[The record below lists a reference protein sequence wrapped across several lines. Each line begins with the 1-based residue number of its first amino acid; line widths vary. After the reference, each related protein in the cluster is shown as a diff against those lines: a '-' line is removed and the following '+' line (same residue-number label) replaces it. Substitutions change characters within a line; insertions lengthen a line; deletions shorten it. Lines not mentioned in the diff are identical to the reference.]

1 MALQKEF
8 LGVGWGF
15 PIALDPDTGQTAM
28 VAAETDIE
36 QAILIILSTAP
47 GERAMRPDFG
57 CGAHELVFAA
67 LDTATFTRVQ
77 AAVTDA
83 LTKYEPRIKLL
94 AVTVDP
100 TQAADGL
107 LLISVDYVVR
117 TTNQSGNMVYPFY
130 FREGGGGS

>member
-1 MALQKEF
+1 MEQQKAF

-15 PIALDPDTGQTAM
+15 PVVLDPNTGRTAM

-36 QAILIILSTAP
+36 QAIGIILATAP

-57 CGAHELVFAA
+57 CGANELVFEA

-77 AAVTDA
+77 KAVSEA
-83 LTKYEPRIKLL
+83 LTRFEPRIVLL

-107 LLISVDYVVR
+107 LLVSIDYQVR
-117 TTNQSGNMVYPFY
+117 ATNQSGNMVYPFY
-130 FREGGGGS
+130 FREGGGL

>member
-1 MALQKEF
+1 MEQQKAF

-15 PIALDPDTGQTAM
+15 PVALDPNTGRTAM

-36 QAILIILSTAP
+36 QAIGIILATAP

-57 CGAHELVFAA
+57 CGANELVFEA

-77 AAVTDA
+77 KAVTEA
-83 LTKYEPRIKLL
+83 LSRFEPRITLL
-94 AVTVDP
+94 AVSVDP

-107 LLISVDYVVR
+107 LLVSIDYQVR
-117 TTNQSGNMVYPFY
+117 ATNQSGNMVYPFY
-130 FREGGGGS
+130 FREGGGL